1 MPENLSLSLCL
12 LKMAFRSCFRK
23 ACLNFTVTENAKSSL
38 EHSYIL
44 KVSTKFIIHS
54 DCLTNRHFLY
64 PLTDGAHSETRKFSF
79 HL

>member
-12 LKMAFRSCFRK
+12 LKMAFRS
-23 ACLNFTVTENAKSSL
+23 CLNFTVTENAKSSL

-64 PLTDGAHSETRKFSF
+64 LLTDGAHSETRKFSF